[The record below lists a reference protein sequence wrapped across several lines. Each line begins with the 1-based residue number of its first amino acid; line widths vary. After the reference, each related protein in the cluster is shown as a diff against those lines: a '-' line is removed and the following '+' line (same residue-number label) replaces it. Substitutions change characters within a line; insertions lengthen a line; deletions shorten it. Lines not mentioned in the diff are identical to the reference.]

1 MIKIFRHIRRTLINE
16 NRMGKYFKYAIGEIL
31 LVVIGILIALQI
43 NTWNNQR
50 LNAKKEITLLHEIK
64 ENLNEDLQ
72 NIDVILSKNALKL
85 TTIDSAFYFLSIKKG
100 KEFSNLMPIITNY
113 DLFTSTSVAFDNMVS
128 SGNIDLL
135 YSDELRKEISR
146 HYSTDILDG
155 VQDQLVV
162 TTQDFLREMA
172 PKMINTEMMK
182 AVTNLDFEVK
192 SATEITI
199 YNDPYVLSHLFVIK
213 NKTIEHNRALD
224 KVINKIN
231 PLVTEIEK
239 YINQK

>member
-1 MIKIFRHIRRTLINE
+1 
-16 NRMGKYFKYAIGEIL
+16 
-31 LVVIGILIALQI
+31 
-43 NTWNNQR
+43 
-50 LNAKKEITLLHEIK
+50 
-64 ENLNEDLQ
+64 
-72 NIDVILSKNALKL
+72 
-85 TTIDSAFYFLSIKKG
+85 
-100 KEFSNLMPIITNY
+100 MPIITNY

-213 NKTIEHNRALD
+213 NKTIENNRALD